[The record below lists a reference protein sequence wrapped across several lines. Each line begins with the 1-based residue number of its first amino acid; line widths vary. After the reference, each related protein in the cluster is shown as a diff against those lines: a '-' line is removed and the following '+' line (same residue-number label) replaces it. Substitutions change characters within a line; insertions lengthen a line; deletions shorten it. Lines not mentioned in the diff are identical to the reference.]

1 MSVGGKKNTTEQTIF
16 EILAHPIRRRI
27 LEEVHNRREVS
38 YNYFAGQLGLQ
49 AGSLYHHLR
58 VMRDL
63 IEQGSNK
70 KYRLTSKGVH
80 AIELVHSSESA
91 LGSSQRTSSIP
102 SFKVFNSLFR
112 AFSEHPT
119 RSFIEGT
126 VVVLVFLWFM
136 SKIEVVVF
144 GPFLL
149 DGSVLKSYE
158 VVLIGFGSWILC
170 AVALELLTR
179 IAYGRQ
185 ENVLALATSCLL
197 IFVLPGFFGALLYL
211 LTQLGRFEAL
221 RSDLFLFVE
230 IGAQVGSI
238 LYLSS
243 AISQLKH
250 ISREKAT
257 ILALS
262 VNYLLLIIMFAL
274 LNSNIIK

>member
-1 MSVGGKKNTTEQTIF
+1 
-16 EILAHPIRRRI
+16 
-27 LEEVHNRREVS
+27 
-38 YNYFAGQLGLQ
+38 
-49 AGSLYHHLR
+49 
-58 VMRDL
+58 
-63 IEQGSNK
+63 
-70 KYRLTSKGVH
+70 
-80 AIELVHSSESA
+80 
-91 LGSSQRTSSIP
+91 
-102 SFKVFNSLFR
+102 
-112 AFSEHPT
+112 
-119 RSFIEGT
+119 
-126 VVVLVFLWFM
+126 M

-211 LTQLGRFEAL
+211 LTQLGHLEAL

-250 ISREKAT
+250 VSREKAT

-262 VNYLLLIIMFAL
+262 VNYLLLMIMFAL
-274 LNSNIIK
+274 LNSNIIE